1 MTNCILRAEPK
12 PDTQSDAL
20 SAASAGFFDLRAMV
34 IAARAL
40 ADEANDGGDLSRVL
54 TQIANRA
61 NDLGMAADAAG
72 LAP

>member
-1 MTNCILRAEPK
+1 MTNCILRAKPT

-20 SAASAGFFDLRAMV
+20 GVASAGFFDLRAMV

-61 NDLGMAADAAG
+61 NDLGIAADEAG